1 MILKD
6 LMKKEDIWSEKEIV
20 RVEANK
26 TKIYKIYHLEDEFK
40 LEIKVYF
47 FKSKDNSP
55 WGLSEKVHICYC

>member
-6 LMKKEDIWSEKEIV
+6 LMKKEDIWSEKEMV
-20 RVEANK
+20 HVEANK

-47 FKSKDNSP
+47 FKSKDN
-55 WGLSEKVHICYC
+55 